1 MARDF
6 RIYGQVPRFQLDRR
20 PGRSR
25 LKTRCPKCGKERCF
39 TLYVD
44 TKTGQPVGNEFGRCD
59 HERRCGYDNRPT
71 GKDVGDRELWISN
84 NDVLKAFQISPN
96 NDVTNFIE
104 MKDVLETINPNES
117 NTLFRF
123 LSALWDRNFVE
134 SVFRKYMVGTKD
146 LWSWTGSSV
155 FWQIDKN
162 FVCRT
167 GKIMDYEIKE
177 ENGIMVDVKRVK
189 DNDYPHVMF
198 FHALNSQDYSLR
210 QCLFGEHLLNFIN
223 PYEKINVVESEKT
236 AIICAINRP
245 DRVFMATGGL
255 QNMRPEVMEGIRGR
269 KIVMFP
275 DKGSAIG
282 VWKEK
287 VARDLYGFDI
297 SVDESI
303 QEKETVGDGDDYAD
317 YVIRKRLSDL
327 GLKNKNG
334 YIAECNKTAKESVTE
349 KNKNGNGDFMVRG
362 NEFPNHAGGVVGQ
375 P

>member
-25 LKTRCPKCGKERCF
+25 LKARCPKCGKERCF

-210 QCLFGEHLLNFIN
+210 QCLFGEHLL
-223 PYEKINVVESEKT
+223 PRQPDTTVCVVEGEKT
-236 AIICAINRP
+236 AVICAMEMPQYIWLSC
-245 DRVFMATGGL
+245 GGCQGL
-255 QNMRPEVMEGIRGR
+255 AQARCASLAGR
-269 KIVMFP
+269 RIMVFP
-275 DKGSAIG
+275 DIDAIPL
-282 VWKEK
+282 W
-287 VARDLYGFDI
+287 RDKLPMLQGICHSVMLSPWAQREGYPTPDDQGWENCAPKFDI
-297 SVDESI
+297 ADHIIGCKSRATLGQVCKWLE
-303 QEKETVGDGDDYAD
+303 DYKVSPSRAN
-317 YVIRKRLSDL
+317 VNFI
-327 GLKNKNG
+327 
-334 YIAECNKTAKESVTE
+334 
-349 KNKNGNGDFMVRG
+349 
-362 NEFPNHAGGVVGQ
+362 
-375 P
+375 